1 MEVARYSEL
10 TPRDRADAQ
19 RTLQANAVDLDLEK
33 ESALPH
39 ARIWVSRLE
48 GQSVGCVLVVWA
60 VADELQIMQVATR
73 PEFKRKGL
81 ADSLLRTLVNHARQQ
96 RSRWLL
102 LEVRQS
108 NSPAIKL
115 YEKHGF
121 RQTRVRRN
129 YYSRPSEDGIDM
141 ALELAP

>member
-1 MEVARYSEL
+1 MEIARYDEL
-10 TPRDRADAQ
+10 SQTDRADAQ
-19 RTLQANAVDLDLEK
+19 RALRANGVDLDLEK
-33 ESALPH
+33 EETLPH
-39 ARIWVSRLE
+39 SRIWISRLT
-48 GQSVGCVLVVWA
+48 GQSVGCVLVAWA
-60 VADELQIMQVATR
+60 VADELQIMQVATD

-81 ADSLLRTLVNHARQQ
+81 ADRLLRTLVDHARQK

-102 LEVRQS
+102 LEVRRS